1 MLHIKLVDMKCNLRL
16 HSFCL
21 LTYWSLNWMADILQ
35 TTCSDTFSRKKSF
48 CILNFVC
55 KSLIGNM
62 SVLVQVTGLYTKQTP
77 TWWRHQTETFSALP
91 VTGEF
96 PAQTPVTRR
105 FDVFFDLCLNKR
117 LSKQWWG
124 WWFETPLRS
133 FWRHYNEAI
142 IRSYT
147 DPAHWYLH
155 SSSGVK
161 DSYKM

>member
-1 MLHIKLVDMKCNLRL
+1 MQFKTPFILPLNILKPELNGWHFADDMLRYIFAKEVFLY
-16 HSFCL
+16 FE
-21 LTYWSLNWMADILQ
+21 
-35 TTCSDTFSRKKSF
+35 
-48 CILNFVC
+48 FVC

-124 WWFETPLRS
+124 WWFEAPLRS

-142 IRSYT
+142 IRSYN